1 MSQGP
6 GADGG
11 VRRLPPR
18 HEDLRKGKNGAMTIN
33 VEEEIRKR
41 AEKVTQKDMEDL
53 LGKKNMAAR
62 LSRKAGFLSQY
73 WDDIKTAFSLIRDW
87 LRGAY
92 DKAPG
97 RMIASLA
104 GALIYFISPID
115 LVPDCIPGLGF
126 LDDAA
131 ILAAVFKLSEADL
144 NFYRRWKHKRRPD
157 EEPEV
162 ADDAVE
168 VVGV

>member
-1 MSQGP
+1 MKPEP
-6 GADGG
+6 GADDG

-18 HEDLRKGKNGAMTIN
+18 HEDLRKGRNGAMTIN

>member
-1 MSQGP
+1 M
-6 GADGG
+6 
-11 VRRLPPR
+11 
-18 HEDLRKGKNGAMTIN
+18 NIN

-41 AEKVTQKDMEDL
+41 AEKVTQEDMEDL
-53 LGKKNMAAR
+53 LGKKDVAAR

-92 DKAPG
+92 DKVPG

-104 GALIYFISPID
+104 GALIYFISPVD

-144 NFYRRWKHKRRPD
+144 NFYRRWKHKQRPD
-157 EEPEV
+157 KEPKV

>member
-1 MSQGP
+1 
-6 GADGG
+6 
-11 VRRLPPR
+11 
-18 HEDLRKGKNGAMTIN
+18 MTIN

-62 LSRKAGFLSQY
+62 LSRKAGFLSKY

-92 DKAPG
+92 DKVPG

-131 ILAAVFKLSEADL
+131 ILAAVFKLSAADL
-144 NFYRRWKHKRRPD
+144 QAYRLWKHLHPPPMKIGVRPL
-157 EEPEV
+157 
-162 ADDAVE
+162 
-168 VVGV
+168 

>member
-1 MSQGP
+1 
-6 GADGG
+6 
-11 VRRLPPR
+11 
-18 HEDLRKGKNGAMTIN
+18 MTIN

-97 RMIASLA
+97 RMIPLWRVRSSTSFRPSTLSRTAFPDLAFLTTRRSLRR
-104 GALIYFISPID
+104 SSS
-115 LVPDCIPGLGF
+115 F
-126 LDDAA
+126 L
-131 ILAAVFKLSEADL
+131 
-144 NFYRRWKHKRRPD
+144 RRICRPTACGSTCTRRQ
-157 EEPEV
+157 
-162 ADDAVE
+162 
-168 VVGV
+168 